1 MIYQVKN
8 SKLSGSIYIVPSKS
22 IMHRAL
28 IAASLAD
35 GESTIYNPLYAID
48 TLQTIEGLKSLGVLF
63 ESRLD
68 KITVLGGEVRHIG
81 REINARES
89 GSTLRFL
96 IPVSMFTEEKEIF
109 LLSDSL
115 AKRPMSPY
123 SDVFKEKGIY
133 YEQKDNIITVKG
145 PLKSGDYVIRG
156 DVSSQFISGILF
168 VLPLLD
174 GDSKIIIKGNYES
187 KSYVDMTIDVLKRF
201 NVKIEEKKNILF
213 IKGNQKYLPTDYVVE
228 GDYSQAAFF
237 LVASALGHNVKLK
250 GLPTKSLQGDI
261 AILDFLKQYGC
272 EISHEDGLTLKK
284 VNPTPKGLVFDI
296 SNSPDLGPIL
306 FSLAALSEEEITIKG
321 IKRLRYKESNRI
333 KAMTDNLERLG
344 SKYIVNDNQITFYPS
359 KLKGGITVNS
369 FNDHRIA
376 MSLAIIATVIE
387 DGLIIEGAESVSK
400 SYPTFF
406 ADLRHFGGKTNEIK
420 KQ

>member
-1 MIYQVKN
+1 M
-8 SKLSGSIYIVPSKS
+8 
-22 IMHRAL
+22 
-28 IAASLAD
+28 
-35 GESTIYNPLYAID
+35 
-48 TLQTIEGLKSLGVLF
+48 
-63 ESRLD
+63 
-68 KITVLGGEVRHIG
+68 
-81 REINARES
+81 
-89 GSTLRFL
+89 
-96 IPVSMFTEEKEIF
+96 
-109 LLSDSL
+109 
-115 AKRPMSPY
+115 
-123 SDVFKEKGIY
+123 
-133 YEQKDNIITVKG
+133 
-145 PLKSGDYVIRG
+145 
-156 DVSSQFISGILF
+156 
-168 VLPLLD
+168 
-174 GDSKIIIKGNYES
+174 
-187 KSYVDMTIDVLKRF
+187 
-201 NVKIEEKKNILF
+201 
-213 IKGNQKYLPTDYVVE
+213 
-228 GDYSQAAFF
+228 
-237 LVASALGHNVKLK
+237 GHNVKLK